1 MLWSMK
7 QSRTYTNMTDFAASL
22 GLSRSTV
29 SYILNDKWKERNISP
44 ETVER
49 VRRHA
54 EATGFAPNF
63 LGRMINGKVATDAAI
78 LLSDRLYHHH
88 RQAFFQIVSML
99 AEERLRYMVFPV
111 GSRETN
117 RETLQRLRDFR
128 VRSALLFV
136 PPTFAGREDLD
147 WWHRAIS
154 AMPDVRF
161 LLYDCRF
168 GVPKLERDWPEHVT
182 LTGFD
187 CRVAAAKMLA
197 HIAAC
202 GYREAY
208 DGFWIAEEFGV
219 SHPGLRL
226 LPRSQEEI
234 MAMLAGPRPK
244 RRRAVII
251 PDDLTTAAAIRTVL
265 RSGMRVPE
273 DYAFV
278 SWDGLAFSDLFT
290 CSLTTLEIPH
300 TGMLECALKFL
311 RGEDCGRVHVLEP
324 RLRIGDSMPLPEKK

>member
-1 MLWSMK
+1 MSE
-7 QSRTYTNMTDFAASL
+7 FAASL

-29 SYILNDKWKERNISP
+29 SYILNDKWKERSISP

-63 LGRMINGKVATDAAI
+63 LGRMINGKVTTDAAI

-99 AEERLRYMVFPV
+99 AEQHLRYMVVPV

-117 RETLQRLRDFR
+117 GETLRRLRDFR

-147 WWHRAIS
+147 WWHQAIS
-154 AMPDVRF
+154 SMPSVRF

-168 GVPKLERDWPEHVT
+168 GVARLERDWPEHVT
-182 LTGFD
+182 QTGFD
-187 CRVAAAKMLA
+187 CRVAARKMLA

-202 GYREAY
+202 GYREVY
-208 DGFWIAEEFGV
+208 DGFWIEDEFGV
-219 SHPGLRL
+219 THPGLRL

-234 MAMLAGPRPK
+234 MTMLAGPRPK

-251 PDDLTTAAAIRTVL
+251 PDDLTTAEAVRIVL

-278 SWDGLAFSDLFT
+278 SWDGLTFSDLLT
-290 CSLTTLEIPH
+290 RSLTTLEIPH
-300 TGMLECALKFL
+300 TGMLEFALKFL
-311 RGEDCGRVHVLEP
+311 RGEPCGRIHILEP